1 MRRVAAAWIALSLAV
16 STAWGAADVVID
28 GTAVYPESITSS
40 ADGALYIGSL
50 GGTIYRAA
58 PGAARAEP
66 WIRRSGGNHLLSVF
80 GVLAGPR
87 SRSLWV
93 CSSPVEL
100 PGGVKAGTASLLRFD
115 LSTGVETGNW
125 PLPSPHALCDD
136 ITIGPHGTAFVADLA
151 SGEILTLAPHAKSL
165 RLFARSPAL
174 NGIDGIAFA
183 SDGTLFADNITSN
196 RLLRV
201 DRTAR
206 GAFAGLTPLATSR
219 TLGGPDGLRLICGRR
234 FALAE
239 GRAGRIDE
247 VTVTGDRATI
257 RVLRSGL
264 PAPASVTTVG
274 NVVYAADG
282 KIQYL
287 LDPALKDRNPG
298 PFVVHAIALPR
309 SGAASGERPRH
320 GHAGAAQPSRRGR
333 SRCRP

>member
-1 MRRVAAAWIALSLAV
+1 MRRFAAAWIALCLAV

-28 GTAVYPESITSS
+28 GSSVYPESITSS
-40 ADGALYIGSL
+40 ADGTLYIGSL

-58 PGAARAEP
+58 PGAAQAEP
-66 WIRRSGGNHLLSVF
+66 WIRRSRRNHLLSVF

-87 SRSLWV
+87 SRSLWI
-93 CSSPVEL
+93 CSAPVQL
-100 PGGVKAGTASLLRFD
+100 PGGVAPGTTSLLRFD
-115 LSTGVETGNW
+115 LSSGAETGDW

-136 ITIGPHGTAFVADLA
+136 IAIAPHGTAFVADLA
-151 SGEILTLAPHAKSL
+151 SGEILTLSPHAKSL

-174 NGIDGIAFA
+174 KGIDGIAFA
-183 SDGTLFADNITSN
+183 SDGTLYADNITSN

-201 DRTAR
+201 DRTAQ
-206 GAFAGLTPLATSR
+206 GGFAGLTPLATSR
-219 TLGGPDGLRLICGRR
+219 TLAGPDGLRLISGRR

-247 VTVTGDRATI
+247 VTITGHRATI

-264 PAPASVTTVG
+264 MAPASVTTVG

-287 LDPALKDRNPG
+287 FDPALKGRDPG
-298 PFVVHAIALPR
+298 PFAVHAIALPR
-309 SGAASGERPRH
+309 SGAAAGER
-320 GHAGAAQPSRRGR
+320 
-333 SRCRP
+333 